1 MISEIRKEYSLL
13 HKENQDLKAE
23 MQNLKNYYEREK
35 LISHNRKAMRDFPS
49 RPHNRKIRYQRSYES
64 SGNEETDDEEKYNV
78 NSKKKKPRKNIMMRL
93 MAIMMTLMTI
103 LMIMRMTK
111 NFQKMIMIIMIMMKN
126 TIKIKITK
134 K

>member
-1 MISEIRKEYSLL
+1 MLY
-13 HKENQDLKAE
+13 KENQDLKAE
-23 MQNLKNYYEREK
+23 MQNLRNYYDREK
-35 LISHNRKAMRDFPS
+35 LISQNKKAMRNFPS
-49 RPHNRKIRYQRSYES
+49 RSHKRKIRYQRSYES

>member
-1 MISEIRKEYSLL
+1 MTSEIRKEYNLL
-13 HKENQDLKAE
+13 YKENQDLKAE
-23 MQNLKNYYEREK
+23 MQNLRNYYDREK
-35 LISHNRKAMRDFPS
+35 LISQNKKAMRNFPS
-49 RPHNRKIRYQRSYES
+49 TSHKRKIRYQRSYES
-64 SGNEETDDEEKYNV
+64 SGNEETDDEEKYYV

>member
-1 MISEIRKEYSLL
+1 MTSEIRKEYNLL
-13 HKENQDLKAE
+13 YKENQDLKAE
-23 MQNLKNYYEREK
+23 MQNLRNYYDREK
-35 LISHNRKAMRDFPS
+35 LISQNKKAMRNFPS
-49 RPHNRKIRYQRSYES
+49 RSHKRKIRYQRSYES
-64 SGNEETDDEEKYNV
+64 SGNEETDDEEKYYV

>member
-1 MISEIRKEYSLL
+1 MTSEIRKEYNLL
-13 HKENQDLKAE
+13 YKENQDLKAE
-23 MQNLKNYYEREK
+23 MQNLRNYYDREK
-35 LISHNRKAMRDFPS
+35 LISQNKKAMRNFPS
-49 RPHNRKIRYQRSYES
+49 RSHKRKIRYQRSYES

-126 TIKIKITK
+126 AIKIKITK

>member
-1 MISEIRKEYSLL
+1 MLY
-13 HKENQDLKAE
+13 KENQDLKAE
-23 MQNLKNYYEREK
+23 MHNLRNYYNREK
-35 LISHNRKAMRDFPS
+35 LISQNKKAMRILPS
-49 RPHNRKIRYQRSYES
+49 TSHKRKIRYQRSYES
-64 SGNEETDDEEKYNV
+64 SGNEETDDEEKYYV

-126 TIKIKITK
+126 AIKINIAK

>member
-1 MISEIRKEYSLL
+1 MLY
-13 HKENQDLKAE
+13 KENQDLKAE
-23 MQNLKNYYEREK
+23 MQNLRNYYDREK
-35 LISHNRKAMRDFPS
+35 LISQNKKAMRNFPS
-49 RPHNRKIRYQRSYES
+49 RSHKRKIRYQRSYES
-64 SGNEETDDEEKYNV
+64 SGNEETDDEEKYYV

>member
-1 MISEIRKEYSLL
+1 MLY
-13 HKENQDLKAE
+13 KENQDLKAE
-23 MQNLKNYYEREK
+23 MQNLRNYYDREK
-35 LISHNRKAMRDFPS
+35 LISQNKKAMRNFPS
-49 RPHNRKIRYQRSYES
+49 RSHKRKTRYQRSYES